1 MTEPQ
6 SVSGQPLPPIEQP
19 KSRYT
24 GFYLTMLILSTV
36 GTALSMFGLAEIAT
50 YIGYLNEHTVYAV
63 TMLVS
68 LVVVLPVSVVAL
80 VLLWLKKLA
89 GIWLKLGTY
98 VASIVAAIVTLFS
111 GSDVLKLEAEK
122 VLQETASAG
131 IPASTVNALV
141 SGMFY
146 VALVFGIII
155 SIVFA
160 LLWWFAWRKQRQADT
175 EE

>member
-1 MTEPQ
+1 MTESQ

-80 VLLWLKKLA
+80 VLLWLKKSA

-98 VASIVAAIVTLFS
+98 AASVITAVVAAFS
-111 GSDVLKLEAEK
+111 SSGVVKLEAEK
-122 VLQETASAG
+122 ILQENASAG
-131 IPASTVNALV
+131 IPASTMNALV
-141 SGMFY
+141 SGVFY
-146 VALVFGIII
+146 AAIVFGILI
-155 SIVFA
+155 SIAFA